1 MKRGELYRLAK
12 PSKRDPKRFRVYV
25 IVSRNDLFLTT
36 FPTVVCAPVHSNYI
50 GLPTEVEVGVN
61 EGLKHDSSIR
71 CDELVCDELVSIA
84 KSDLTNFIGSLS
96 PQKIQE
102 LNQALKIAL
111 EVD

>member
-1 MKRGELYRLAK
+1 VKRGELYRLAK

-36 FPTVVCAPVHSNYI
+36 FLTVVCAPVHSNYI
-50 GLPTEVEVGVN
+50 GLPTEIEVGVN

-71 CDELVCDELVSIA
+71 CDELVSIA

>member
-12 PSKRDPKRFRVYV
+12 PSKRDPKRFRVYI
-25 IVSRNDLFLTT
+25 IVSREDLMATT
-36 FPTVVCAPVHSNYI
+36 FPTVVCAPVYSNYI
-50 GLPTEVEVGVN
+50 GLQTEFEVGVD

-71 CDELVCDELVSIA
+71 CDELVSIA
-84 KSDLTNFIGSLS
+84 KSDLTDFIGSLS

-102 LNQALKIAL
+102 LNQALKVAL